1 MQDQPQ
7 EQHALFELSNISK
20 AFPGV
25 KALDAVDF
33 RLFPGEVHA
42 LLGENGAGKSTL
54 VKIMTGVLVKDSGCI
69 QLQQQEINPSNTAE
83 AQQLGIAP
91 VYQEVNLLPNLSVA
105 HNLFLGREP
114 TRFGCIRWQQMAE
127 DARQLLTRFK
137 LDIDVTESLSQYSV
151 AVQQLIAIARGVAMN
166 AKVLVLDEP
175 TASLDSSEVEVLFDI
190 LRQLKSEGIAILFI
204 THFLEQVYQIS
215 DRITVLR
222 SGKLIGE
229 YMAIDLPR
237 SRLIEAMLGQELQ
250 QVTAQPAPPDAEQ
263 AEPLLTMTEASV
275 PHSVDKVSLT
285 VNKGEA
291 VGMAGLLGSGRT
303 EVCRALFGID
313 TLKSGE
319 IKMLQHTVT
328 LNQPADAMQQGIA
341 LCPEDR
347 KMDGIIGPLS
357 VRENISLALQV
368 QAGWWRYISPEQQRA
383 LANQYIESFNIATPD
398 SEKPIEELSG
408 GNQQKVILA
417 RWLATR
423 PKLLILDEPTRGIDI
438 GAHAEIIKL
447 IKSLCDE
454 GMSLLVASSELDELV
469 AFANRV
475 VVMRDHRKVAELHG
489 TELTSQSIM
498 HSIAEV

>member
-1 MQDQPQ
+1 MQQ
-7 EQHALFELSNISK
+7 EQSEKALFELSNISK
-20 AFPGV
+20 QFPGV
-25 KALDAVDF
+25 KALDAVNF

-54 VKIMTGVLVKDSGCI
+54 VKIMTGVLPKDRGSI
-69 QLQQQEINPSNTAE
+69 QLQQQEISPSNTAE
-83 AQQLGIAP
+83 AQKLGIAP

-127 DARQLLTRFK
+127 DARQLLKRFK
-137 LDIDVTESLSQYSV
+137 LNIDVTESLSHYSV
-151 AVQQLIAIARGVAMN
+151 AIQQLVAIARGVAMN

-175 TASLDSSEVEVLFDI
+175 TASLDSSEVDTLFDI

-229 YMAIDLPR
+229 YPIADLSR
-237 SRLIEAMLGQELQ
+237 NRLIEAMLGQELQ
-250 QVTAQPAPPDAEQ
+250 QVTGEQ
-263 AEPLLTMTEASV
+263 TEATEPTKREPLLTVSNATV
-275 PHSVDKVSLT
+275 PHSVDDVSLT
-285 VNKGEA
+285 VHKGEA

-319 IKMLQHTVT
+319 IKIRQQPVT

-347 KMDGIIGPLS
+347 KTDGIIGPLS
-357 VRENISLALQV
+357 IRENIALALQV
-368 QAGWWRYISPEQQRA
+368 QAGWWRYISPEKQRT
-383 LANQYIESFNIATPD
+383 LANQYIESFHIATPD

-417 RWLATR
+417 RWLAIS
-423 PKLLILDEPTRGIDI
+423 PQLLILDEPTRGIDI

-475 VVMRDHRKVAELHG
+475 VVMRDHRKVAELQG
-489 TELTSQSIM
+489 AELTSQSIM

>member
-1 MQDQPQ
+1 MQDQQQ

-25 KALDAVDF
+25 KALDTVDF

-54 VKIMTGVLVKDSGCI
+54 VKIMTGVLAKDSGCI
-69 QLQQQEINPSNTAE
+69 QLQQQEIHPSNTAE

-175 TASLDSSEVEVLFDI
+175 TASLDSSEVEILFDI
-190 LRQLKSEGIAILFI
+190 LRQLKSEGIGMLFI

-229 YMAIDLPR
+229 YLTTDLPR

-250 QVTAQPAPPDAEQ
+250 QVTAQPVRTDAAQ
-263 AEPLLTMTEASV
+263 AEALLTVTEASV
-275 PHSVDKVSLT
+275 AHSVDKVSLT

-319 IKMLQHTVT
+319 IKMREQVIT
-328 LNQPADAMQQGIA
+328 LNQSADAMQQGIA

-347 KMDGIIGPLS
+347 KTDGIIGPLS
-357 VRENISLALQV
+357 IRENIALALQV
-368 QAGWWRYISPEQQRA
+368 QAGWWRYIAPDQQRT
-383 LANQYIESFNIATPD
+383 LANQYIESFNIATPNA
-398 SEKPIEELSG
+398 EKPIEELSG

-423 PKLLILDEPTRGIDI
+423 PQLLILDEPTRGIDI

-454 GMSLLVASSELDELV
+454 GMSLLVASSELEELV

-475 VVMRDHRKVAELHG
+475 VVMRDHRKVAELQG
-489 TELTSQSIM
+489 AELTAQSIM